1 MKQQAVPDTWGRTV
15 LQDFRNLLDQCSS
28 RPHCKFSFF
37 CAGFCGI
44 PLSVFLAAHAVMV
57 SGILRVQVV
66 LDPSRQQMPMSPGG
80 KSNSKGYAPEVSS

>member
-15 LQDFRNLLDQCSS
+15 LQGFRNLLDQCSS

-44 PLSVFLAAHAVMV
+44 PLSVLMV